1 MAMASEAED
10 IISVCGTA
18 PVAAYLFYHTEDK
31 GKAGEKTSRNGKAR
45 KASET
50 DQGKKEVN
58 SDEIYTKKKVQ

>member
-31 GKAGEKTSRNGKAR
+31 GKAGEKTSGNGKAQI
-45 KASET
+45 KNYMFIKLLFSGFT
-50 DQGKKEVN
+50 VI
-58 SDEIYTKKKVQ
+58 STEIICG

>member
-31 GKAGEKTSRNGKAR
+31 GKAGEKRREMERRARRQRQIREKGGK
-45 KASET
+45 
-50 DQGKKEVN
+50 
-58 SDEIYTKKKVQ
+58 